1 MTVAAALGMVD
12 QETVMIGCIPQKQ
25 SAVKNVGLLHTTSRD
40 HIGSDA
46 AQPLAR
52 SFMGHPL
59 GMHPP
64 VPSMEIGVDTTQP
77 LPSTHSS
84 LATDLK
90 WSESQVIPSRHC
102 IPCLVTRQRLSPSIR
117 TDNFLSSLWFLC
129 PSFLAPC
136 FDLSAQTTPC
146 PINECHAAQQHCNL
160 PYAGVCS
167 TALPLSLFVF
177 RSLCPAPLPCLKHTH
192 ARFAGG

>member
-25 SAVKNVGLLHTTSRD
+25 SAVQNVGLLHTTSRD

-46 AQPLAR
+46 VQPLAR
-52 SFMGHPL
+52 SFMGHSL
-59 GMHPP
+59 GTHPP
-64 VPSMEIGVDTTQP
+64 VPSMEIGVDTTQL

-102 IPCLVTRQRLSPSIR
+102 IHCLVTRQRLSPSIR

-136 FDLSAQTTPC
+136 FDLTAQTTPC
-146 PINECHAAQQHCNL
+146 PINECHAAQQVRICIVWYRTDISIVSSGSNRHPTAQSIL
-160 PYAGVCS
+160 PAV
-167 TALPLSLFVF
+167 A
-177 RSLCPAPLPCLKHTH
+177 
-192 ARFAGG
+192 